1 VKARSRTQGLITWD
15 QTRCP
20 LIRNE
25 PLLVIVCTR
34 NSSKM
39 FDEYI
44 LRAVHH
50 SFNGEANNFQME
62 LFNDI
67 HEGSGGC

>member
-1 VKARSRTQGLITWD
+1 MKAGKINYIVWY
-15 QTRCP
+15 QTRCA

-34 NSSKM
+34 NGSKM
-39 FDEYI
+39 FDEYT

-50 SFNGEANNFQME
+50 SFTK
-62 LFNDI
+62 
-67 HEGSGGC
+67 